1 MTYIIAE
8 VGSNWRSFDDC
19 KHSIQM
25 ARQCGADAV
34 KFQLFTARD
43 LYGSVTDAMG
53 MRFLDGNGNAVW
65 DRSRE
70 LPPDWLPKLADK
82 ARAAGIDFL
91 CTAFSVEGL
100 KLVDPYVKAHKI
112 ASSDLCHVELL
123 RAAKATGKPIYLS
136 TGASSKGDVERVL
149 QVLEGADV
157 TLMYC
162 ASAYPSRMHNL
173 FEMEWM
179 RKTWGRPVG
188 LSDHSLDV
196 VYAPLSAARHFG
208 ATVIEKHF
216 TAIDAETPDSP
227 HSLNVDQFKYMVDHI
242 RGARKDIGFGPT
254 PEERDM
260 LLRHNRRLIA
270 TRDIAEGEMLDPGKN
285 FGCYRS
291 LKDDRRGLSGFDM
304 AFVAG
309 KTAAKAIKAGDSIGP
324 GDFA

>member
-8 VGSNWRSFDDC
+8 VGSNLRNFDDA
-19 KHSIQM
+19 KHSVQM
-25 ARQCGADAV
+25 AKQVGADAC
-34 KFQLFTARD
+34 KFQYFSHQDLFGVPGYQP
-43 LYGSVTDAMG
+43 L
-53 MRFLDGNGNAVW
+53 LQ
-65 DRSRE
+65 
-70 LPPDWLPKLADK
+70 PDWIPKLADK
-82 ARAAGIDFL
+82 AKAAGIDFL

-123 RAAKATGKPIYLS
+123 RAAKATGKPIILS
-136 TGASSKGDVERVL
+136 TGASSKGDVERAL

-196 VYAPLSAARHFG
+196 VYAPLSAVRHFG

-227 HSLNVDQFKYMVDHI
+227 HSLNVEQFKYMVDHI

>member
-8 VGSNWRSFDDC
+8 VGSNWRTFDDC

-25 ARQCGADAV
+25 AKQCGADAV
-34 KFQLFTARD
+34 KFQLFMYHE
-43 LYGSVTDAMG
+43 LYGVPK
-53 MRFLDGNGNAVW
+53 DGQMVGPNA
-65 DRSRE
+65 
-70 LPPDWLPKLADK
+70 LPTDWLPKLADK
-82 ARAAGIDFL
+82 AKAAGIDFL

-136 TGASSKGDVERVL
+136 TGASSKGDVDRAVRL
-149 QVLEGADV
+149 LEEPDGLSRDRL

-162 ASAYPSRMHNL
+162 ASSYPSRMHNL

-196 VYAPLSAARHFG
+196 VYAPLSAVRHFG

-227 HSLNVDQFKYMVDHI
+227 HSLNVEQFKYMVDHI

-254 PEERDM
+254 PEERGM